1 MPKKILVIEDEES
14 IRNIIRVFLEDAGY
28 TVFVAGDGLEGVN
41 KFHEKS
47 PDLVLLDLMLPK
59 MNGFTVCDILR
70 KESRTPIIMLTALD
84 DDDSQLKGFDA
95 LADDYITKPFSMPVV
110 MKHIEAV
117 LRRIEPAA
125 SEPSVIRYKAHV
137 LDADSFS
144 VQVNGVPVSLT
155 TREFEILKFLLENQG
170 RVFTRDNL
178 LDRIWDY
185 DYVGD
190 EKIINTH
197 IKNIRKKLGVDY
209 IETIRGVGYK
219 IEKENQ

>member
-14 IRNIIRVFLEDAGY
+14 IRNIIRAFLEDAGY

-41 KFHEKS
+41 KFHEKN

-59 MNGFTVCDILR
+59 MNGFTVCEILR

-125 SEPSVIRYKAHV
+125 SEPSVIR
-137 LDADSFS
+137 
-144 VQVNGVPVSLT
+144 SL
-155 TREFEILKFLLENQG
+155 FLC
-170 RVFTRDNL
+170 R
-178 LDRIWDY
+178 W
-185 DYVGD
+185 
-190 EKIINTH
+190 
-197 IKNIRKKLGVDY
+197 
-209 IETIRGVGYK
+209 
-219 IEKENQ
+219 